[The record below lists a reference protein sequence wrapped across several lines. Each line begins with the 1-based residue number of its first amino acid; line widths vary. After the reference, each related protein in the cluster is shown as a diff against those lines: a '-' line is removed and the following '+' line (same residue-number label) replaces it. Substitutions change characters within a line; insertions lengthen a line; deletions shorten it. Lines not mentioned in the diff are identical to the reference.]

1 MASSIVDNT
10 HKNLYKATFS
20 KTAPVWKEKFKQK
33 CLDKAQQTKASML
46 NRMRDQSSVFFCLI
60 T

>member
-1 MASSIVDNT
+1 MASSIVD

-33 CLDKAQQTKASML
+33 CLHKAQQTKASML
-46 NRMRDQSSVFFCLI
+46 NRMRDQSNVLLFVL
-60 T
+60 